1 MTTPIA
7 FPVTP
12 TDPNGS
18 VSARPPAGDVAN
30 SGATEQ
36 AQQSAQ
42 VNEAKA
48 PPADAPATTAHF
60 DTRLVIEEDK
70 ETKTFIYKT
79 LDRRTGEVIQQFPRE
94 QVLRLHREP
103 GYEPGQV
110 LRART

>member
-12 TDPNGS
+12 ADPTGP
-18 VSARPPAGDVAN
+18 VPARTPAGDVAN
-30 SGATEQ
+30 SGKTEAAQ
-36 AQQSAQ
+36 AAQ
-42 VNEAKA
+42 VTETQASA
-48 PPADAPATTAHF
+48 ADAPAISSHL

-70 ETKTFIYKT
+70 DTKTFIYKT